1 MRGFG
6 FAVVAMAVLA
16 AAPAW
21 AAPPPVRPSM
31 ADSFRLGVGGDTLCQ
46 VQSAPADPA
55 APGLFD
61 RAYAVV
67 CRDAAAP
74 IGHLYALREGSP
86 DPAARLDARRDPALR
101 CEDKGQATLADAGT
115 VAIRHCTASDGLGYD
130 FLHTTKGNTLYAADG
145 LAGYRSALELGLRT
159 LVANRVVPGDI
170 DISLTQLGDPT
181 SFARAQAG
189 SLDPALARDE
199 GYRRNNNGNYAEAAE
214 FFDTLL
220 RRTASAGTSGPASS
234 RDIGEYLVNRALQQ
248 SDLGDI
254 DQANA
259 LFAQAALIPTADPVE
274 LRLRR
279 NYRAL
284 HLLNQQRFDEAQTLL
299 RDPVGT
305 IVVTAPAASEID
317 VDLAVAMND
326 GGPLTRQLGVTSTAL
341 LTPAEKAAILDA
353 QAIAVRG
360 TILRLQGKGEE
371 AAGNFTTALAALD
384 RVRNGRV
391 ASVAR
396 LRAQVMTDQSAL
408 AEAAGDLKA
417 AEALLDNA
425 VRTVSVE
432 YPDSVVLEAAQA
444 RLAGFY
450 ARHERD
456 DDALKLYRGVVT
468 ALAAS
473 GGTTGAMSNLLEPY
487 FDLLVQRAPAQPAL
501 YDDLFVAGQVLL
513 RPGVADTQATLAR
526 ELSTGA
532 GEAGRIFRQSLNE
545 ARQASALR
553 VELARLSALDNP
565 STEDRAAIAADR
577 LQIAEIETEQS
588 ATQAKLAQYPAYRA
602 IATQALTL
610 ADLRATLRAGEVYW
624 KLTVAGDSVFALLVT
639 PSDAQAWKLPYGP
652 AELGKR
658 VDAIRSTVS
667 FVENGRPVTYPFD
680 AVAARRL
687 YVDLAGPA
695 ATALLQARH
704 LIFEPDGAM
713 QRLPVSLLIA
723 SQPGLDRYE
732 ARIKDAKADPFDM
745 TGIDWLGGRLDI
757 STALSARAF
766 RDVRATPAS
775 TATKTYLGFGRNA
788 PVSPFLQ
795 LTSYQPPATA
805 IDCRWPM
812 TTWNHPISA
821 AELQTAQRIIG
832 GAQADVVTDA
842 PFNDTAIDGDADLS
856 GYRIVH
862 FATHG
867 LVTAPRPECPAI
879 PALLTSFGGAK
890 SDGLLSFDEIYGLHL
905 DADLVLLSACDTAGT
920 ADLAATRAAGITSGG
935 GNALDGLVRAF
946 IGAGGRAVLASH
958 WPAPDDYQATQRLI
972 ASLFTAPPG
981 TPIAEALRVGQRRL
995 MMTPATSHPFY
1006 WAGFALIGDGAKPV
1020 LRAN

>member
-1 MRGFG
+1 
-6 FAVVAMAVLA
+6 MAVCVAGPVL
-16 AAPAW
+16 

-31 ADSFRLGVGGDTLCQ
+31 ADSFRLGVGGGTLCQ
-46 VQSAPADPA
+46 VQAALADPA

-61 RAYAVV
+61 RAYAIV

-86 DPAARLDARRDPALR
+86 DPAARLDSRRDPALK
-101 CEDKGQATLADAGT
+101 CEDKGQITLADAGS
-115 VAIRHCTASDGLGYD
+115 VSVRRCSAPDGLGYD
-130 FLHTTKGNTLYAADG
+130 FLRTVRGRTLYAAEG

-159 LVANRVVPGDI
+159 LAADRVVPGDI
-170 DISLTQLGDPT
+170 DISITELGDPT

-199 GYRRNNNGNYAEAAE
+199 GYRRNNGGNYAEAAE

-220 RRTASAGTSGPASS
+220 RRTAEAGANDPASAKEV
-234 RDIGEYLVNRALQQ
+234 GEYLVNRALQQ

-254 DQANA
+254 DQADA
-259 LFAQAALIPTADPVE
+259 LFAQVALIPTADPVE

-284 HLLNQQRFDEAQTLL
+284 HLLNQQRFDEAVAVL
-299 RDPVGT
+299 DAP
-305 IVVTAPAASEID
+305 IEAASPTAPAASEID

-326 GGPLTRQLGVTSTAL
+326 GGPLTRQLGVTSMAL
-341 LTPAEKAAILDA
+341 LTPAEKMAILDA
-353 QAIAVRG
+353 QAVAVRG
-360 TILRLQGKGEE
+360 TILRLEGNPDK
-371 AAGNFTTALAALD
+371 AAAAFVQALAALD
-384 RVRNGRV
+384 QVRGGRV
-391 ASVAR
+391 TSVAR
-396 LRAQVMTDQSAL
+396 LRAQVMTDQSML
-408 AEAAGDLKA
+408 AEAKGDMIQAETLLRKAGQ
-417 AEALLDNA
+417 
-425 VRTVSVE
+425 TVAIE
-432 YPDSVVLEAAQA
+432 YPDSVVLNAAQA

-450 ARHERD
+450 ARHGRT
-456 DDALKLYRGVVT
+456 DDALKLYRAVV
-468 ALAAS
+468 ASLGAS

-487 FDLLVQRAPAQPAL
+487 FTLLVAKAPAQPAL
-501 YDDLFVAGQVLL
+501 YDDLFLASQVLL

-526 ELSTGA
+526 ELSAGT

-553 VELARLSALDNP
+553 VELARLAALDNP
-565 STEDRAAIAADR
+565 STEDRATIAADR
-577 LQIAEIETEQS
+577 LQISQIESEQS
-588 ATQAKLAQYPAYRA
+588 ATQAKLARYPAYRA

-610 ADLRATLRAGEVYW
+610 ADLRATLHPGEAYW

-639 PSDAQAWKLPYGP
+639 PADAQAWALPYGP

-680 AVAARRL
+680 AAAARQL

-695 ATALLQARH
+695 AASLLQARH

-713 QRLPVSLLIA
+713 QRLPISLLIA

-732 ARIKDAKADPFDM
+732 ARIKDARADPFDM
-745 TGIDWLGGRLDI
+745 TGIDWLGGRVDI

-775 TATKTYLGFGRNA
+775 TAAKTYLGFGHNA
-788 PVSPFLQ
+788 PISPFLR
-795 LTSYQPPATA
+795 LTAYQPPATA

-812 TTWNHPISA
+812 TTWNHPISP
-821 AELQTAQRIIG
+821 AELRTAQRLIG
-832 GAQADVVTDA
+832 AGRADVVTDA
-842 PFNDTAIDGDADLS
+842 PFSDTAIDADADLS
-856 GYRIVH
+856 AYRIVH

-867 LVTAPRPECPAI
+867 LVTAPRPECPAT
-879 PALLTSFGGAK
+879 PALLTSFGPGK

-920 ADLAATRAAGITSGG
+920 ADVAATRAAGITSGG

-981 TPIAEALRVGQRRL
+981 TSIAEALRVGQRRL

>member
-1 MRGFG
+1 MRGYWIAG
-6 FAVVAMAVLA
+6 LAMAVA
-16 AAPAW
+16 MVAPAR
-21 AAPPPVRPSM
+21 AAPPPVQPSM
-31 ADSFRLGVGGDTLCQ
+31 VDSFRLGVGGDTLCQ

-61 RAYAVV
+61 RAYAIV

-86 DPAARLDARRDPALR
+86 DPAARLDSRRDPALK
-101 CEDKGQATLADAGT
+101 CENQGQVTIADAGPT
-115 VAIRHCTASDGLGYD
+115 SIRHCTTPDGLGYD
-130 FLHTTKGNTLYAADG
+130 FLRTVRGQTLYAADG

-159 LVANRVVPGDI
+159 LVADRIVPGEI
-170 DISLTQLGDPT
+170 SISLTQLGDPT

-199 GYRRNNNGNYAEAAE
+199 GYRRNNGGNYAEAAE

-220 RRTASAGTSGPASS
+220 RRTADAGMNDPASAKE
-234 RDIGEYLVNRALQQ
+234 IGEYLVNRALQQ
-248 SDLGDI
+248 SNLGDI

-259 LFAQAALIPTADPVE
+259 LFAQVALIPTSNPVE

-284 HLLNQQRFDEAQTLL
+284 HLLNQQRFGEALSLL

-305 IVVTAPAASEID
+305 IVVNAPAGSEID
-317 VDLAVAMND
+317 IDMAVAMND
-326 GGPLTRQLGVTSTAL
+326 GGPLTRQLGVTSKAL
-341 LTPAEKAAILDA
+341 LTPNEKIAILDA
-353 QAIAVRG
+353 QATAVRG
-360 TILRLQGKGEE
+360 SILRLTGDPAS
-371 AAGNFTTALAALD
+371 AAACFDEALAALN
-384 RVRNGRV
+384 RVRDGRV

-408 AEAAGDLKA
+408 ADMRGDTQQAETLLEDAAKITA
-417 AEALLDNA
+417 
-425 VRTVSVE
+425 VE
-432 YPDSVVLEAAQA
+432 YPDSVVLNAAQA

-450 ARHERD
+450 ARHGRRD
-456 DDALKLYRGVVT
+456 EALKLYRAV
-468 ALAAS
+468 AASLAAS

-487 FDLLVQRAPAQPAL
+487 FTLLVEQAPAQPAL
-501 YDDLFVAGQVLL
+501 YDDMFLASQVLL

-526 ELSTGA
+526 ELSAGA

-553 VELARLSALDNP
+553 VELARLAALDNP
-565 STEDRAAIAADR
+565 STEDRATIAADR
-577 LQIAEIETEQS
+577 LQIAQIEGEQS
-588 ATQAKLAQYPAYRA
+588 ATQAKLASYPAYRA

-610 ADLRATLRAGEVYW
+610 ADLRATLHPGEAYW
-624 KLTVAGDSVFALLVT
+624 KLTVAGDAVFALLVT
-639 PSDAQAWKLPYGP
+639 PGDAQAWKLPYGP

-695 ATALLQARH
+695 AATLLQARH
-704 LIFEPDGAM
+704 LVFEPDGAM

-732 ARIKDAKADPFDM
+732 ARIRDAKADPFDM
-745 TGIDWLGGRLDI
+745 TGIDWLGGRMEI

-775 TATKTYLGFGRNA
+775 TATKAYLGFGHNA

-795 LTSYQPPATA
+795 LTAYRPPATA

-821 AELQTAQRIIG
+821 TELQTAQRIIG
-832 GAQADVVTDA
+832 AGSADVVTDA
-842 PFNDTAIDGDADLS
+842 PFSDTAIDGDADIAN
-856 GYRIVH
+856 YRIVH

-867 LVTAPRPECPAI
+867 LVTAPRPECAAT
-879 PALLTSFGGAK
+879 PALLTSFGAGK

-946 IGAGGRAVLASH
+946 IGAGARAVLASH

-972 ASLFTAPPG
+972 AGLFTAPPG
-981 TPIAEALRVGQRRL
+981 TPIAEALRIGQRRL